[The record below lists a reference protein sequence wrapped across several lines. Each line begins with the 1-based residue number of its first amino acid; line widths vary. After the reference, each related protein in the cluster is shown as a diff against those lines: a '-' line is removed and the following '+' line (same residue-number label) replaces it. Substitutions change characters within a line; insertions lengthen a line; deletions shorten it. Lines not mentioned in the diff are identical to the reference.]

1 MQNEISQAKTAL
13 VIGATGGIGGEVAAA
28 LVAHGWRVRAL
39 ARSIAKALRQPAARG
54 IDWIEGDAM
63 NAADVADATAGVDLI
78 VHAANPPGYRD
89 WDKLALPML
98 ENTIAAARA
107 AGARIL
113 FPGTIYNFGP
123 DAFPV
128 LREDSPQ
135 RPRTRKGAIR
145 VAMERRLQ
153 EAAEAGVPVLI
164 VRAGDFFGPR
174 TGNNWF
180 AQAVVKPGRP
190 LGKIVAPGARGVGHA
205 WAYLPDLAQTMVLLA
220 ERQPVLSGFAVF
232 HFKGH
237 WDADGSEM
245 TAAIRRVSGKPDL
258 PVRRFPWALVWLAS
272 PFGADTPRA
281 RLSGP
286 GISVFRADR
295 SLGNGQ
301 RRREAVRRGPCLIEL
316 HLEQQILVGA
326 EAGREGE
333 RHRRR
338 IEKMPALLLRLAA
351 LALMQGGEEG
361 QFRLRDRASRRID
374 AKALHHLEQSGGTAA
389 VAAHGWPFGG
399 TMAGSVAP
407 GCRAMIW
414 IKRHRPKKEAAG
426 AAASGLGGCGVYL
439 S

>member
-63 NAADVADATAGVDLI
+63 NAADVADAAAEVDLI

-174 TGNNWF
+174 TGDNWF

-272 PFGADTPRA
+272 PFVTLFREMRELRYLWRTP
-281 RLSGP
+281 
-286 GISVFRADR
+286 
-295 SLGNGQ
+295 
-301 RRREAVRRGPCLIEL
+301 IEL
-316 HLEQQILVGA
+316 DNA
-326 EAGREGE
+326 
-333 RHRRR
+333 
-338 IEKMPALLLRLAA
+338 KLAA
-351 LALMQGGEEG
+351 TLGYEPHTPL
-361 QFRLRDRASRRID
+361 DV
-374 AKALHHLEQSGGTAA
+374 A
-389 VAAHGWPFGG
+389 VARTLRGLGCL
-399 TMAGSVAP
+399 AP
-407 GCRAMIW
+407 ESQSSAPIARSATVS
-414 IKRHRPKKEAAG
+414 G
-426 AAASGLGGCGVYL
+426 AARPSGAGPA
-439 S
+439 